1 MSVCFKE
8 NVKISAE
15 VIDQII
21 VGCNYD
27 IRQCLHNLSMWSSNN
42 KLLNSSLKT
51 DIEKAIKDTK
61 MNPFE
66 ACKQVFQSDQSG
78 NKPRNMIEKMDFFF
92 TDYSLMPLLIQ
103 ENYLSIKPFNLKG
116 NTKQQKDRYHLELLN
131 EAAQSMCISDRIGR
145 QIRTNNN
152 WSLLTTQAVFATV
165 IPGEKLSG
173 SIGLPAFPG
182 WFGKNSKQGR
192 VDRILQELQK
202 HMRLHIS
209 ANKIGV
215 GMEYLSVL
223 KRMLSDPLVKKGTE
237 GISEVIKIM
246 NEYCLTRDDFDT
258 ILELSTWPGQKDPS
272 TMIDSKVKA
281 AFTRAYNKE
290 SHKNPFTI
298 VNIKKLKASKLNEEG
313 EEENEDAEEEED
325 SDDIAAD
332 SMIKMGKTK
341 KTTAVSS
348 TSKAINSKAGATK
361 RAANESEAVAKPSAS
376 KKKKT

>member
-8 NVKISAE
+8 GIKISPD
-15 VIDQII
+15 VLDQII

-42 KLLNSSLKT
+42 KVLNSTQTLKN

-66 ACKQVFQSDQSG
+66 ACKQIFQSDPA
-78 NKPRNMIEKMDFFF
+78 KPKTMIDKMDLFF
-92 TDYSLMPLLIQ
+92 TDYSLMPLLVQ
-103 ENYLSIKPFNLKG
+103 ENYLSVKPANLKG
-116 NTKQQKDRYHLELLN
+116 NTKQQKDKHHLELLDQ
-131 EAAQSMCISDRIGR
+131 AADSICMSDKVGK
-145 QIRTNNN
+145 QIRTYNN
-152 WSLLTTQAVFATV
+152 WSLLTTQSVFATV
-165 IPGEKLSG
+165 VPGDKISG

-223 KRMLSDPLVKKGTE
+223 KRMLSDPLIKKGTD
-237 GISEVIKIM
+237 GINDVIKIM

-258 ILELSTWPGQKDPS
+258 ILELGTWPGQKDPM
-272 TMIDSKVKA
+272 TLIDSKVKA
-281 AFTRAYNKE
+281 SFTRAYNKE

-313 EEENEDAEEEED
+313 EEMEDDEETVED
-325 SDDIAAD
+325 DDDITTDA
-332 SMIKMGKTK
+332 MIKVNTK
-341 KTTAVSS
+341 PKKAAV
-348 TSKAINSKAGATK
+348 TSKAATSKTATK
-361 RAANESEAVAKPSAS
+361 RAAKDDSEPASKPAS

>member
-51 DIEKAIKDTK
+51 DIEKAVKDTK

-66 ACKQVFQSDQSG
+66 ACKQVFQSDQPG

-313 EEENEDAEEEED
+313 EEENEEAEEEED

>member
-1 MSVCFKE
+1 
-8 NVKISAE
+8 
-15 VIDQII
+15 
-21 VGCNYD
+21 
-27 IRQCLHNLSMWSSNN
+27 
-42 KLLNSSLKT
+42 LLNSSLKT